1 MTTDPAVT
9 IARLT
14 RLVLDADAACD
25 RTEDELAAAMK
36 DLDAA
41 HAREAAL
48 GAELIAAQKIIDEQA
63 QFIAVQQ
70 HAAVLAYEE
79 QLRLSAEIK
88 RLHDERLRAVAMC
101 TVVVS
106 VPRVTGGPN

>member
-1 MTTDPAVT
+1 MRDDERVAT
-9 IARLT
+9 LT
-14 RLVLDADAACD
+14 RLVMRADRCAD
-25 RTEDELAAAMK
+25 ETERELAAAMK
-36 DLDAA
+36 DLDAS
-41 HAREAAL
+41 HARVAAL

-106 VPRVTGGPN
+106 VPRVTGGRN